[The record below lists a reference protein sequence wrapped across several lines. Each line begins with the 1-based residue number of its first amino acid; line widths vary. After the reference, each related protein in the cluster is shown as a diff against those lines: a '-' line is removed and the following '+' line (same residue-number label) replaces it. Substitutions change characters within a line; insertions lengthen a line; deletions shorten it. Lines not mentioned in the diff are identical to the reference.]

1 MFEFKFLSASTL
13 GAMLCFAR
21 TIGTIHTTSY
31 QMSPAVF
38 LPENRNV
45 GQKHVKTAFLRTT
58 AQNEMEQHS
67 TFLHSRLHVS
77 MIQCLVLTFTHL
89 HVLRARL
96 ADVPTAQERTNH
108 FTAQI
113 SQVPSTNALRRIV
126 LVVTIQHPALVMVSR
141 TRHI

>member
-21 TIGTIHTTSY
+21 TVDTIHTTSY

-58 AQNEMEQHS
+58 AQNEMERKEQHS

-77 MIQCLVLTFTHL
+77 MIQCLVLIFTHL
-89 HVLRARL
+89 HVLHARL

-108 FTAQI
+108 FAAQI

-126 LVVTIQHPALVMVSR
+126 LV
-141 TRHI
+141 